1 MKGRRLTPR
10 GVSGNRFSW
19 VSLNTITVL
28 LFPKADSLV

>member
-10 GVSGNRFSW
+10 GVSGNRFSR
-19 VSLNTITVL
+19 VSPNTTTAL